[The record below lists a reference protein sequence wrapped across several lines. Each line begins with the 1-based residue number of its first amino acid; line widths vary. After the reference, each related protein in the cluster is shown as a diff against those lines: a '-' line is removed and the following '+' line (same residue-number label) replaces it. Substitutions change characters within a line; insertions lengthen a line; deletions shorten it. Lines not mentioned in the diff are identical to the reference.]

1 MMSGVNPPDRATAEP
16 ASFRSRRV
24 LETELAAPM
33 SPIDAEP
40 LLDGS
45 RPDAAWVLVRLHTW
59 PIGIVELDLRDGAL
73 SATDLSSGIWAAHAS
88 AISAHLAADGL
99 PVPAALSPSGLDTPA
114 DVPCLASRRAF
125 LGQAPRV
132 TVVVPTADRPQL
144 LAQCLRDL
152 RALDYPAFE
161 IIVVD
166 NAPERSGA
174 EGVVGDFAAGGDQGP
189 IRYVVEPRPGSSIAR
204 NRGLLASDTAITA
217 FVDADARVDRH
228 WLAEL
233 VRPIAEDSRTAC
245 ATGLILPAELLTRAQ
260 GWMAEWGG
268 YGKGFQPRLYDL
280 QEHRDPG
287 PLYPYHATLFG
298 SGQSMA
304 FRTDVLRRLGGFD
317 LALGIRTRSEGGE
330 DVGALLDVVLSG
342 HRIAYAPGAI
352 VWHPDPREEAAFLR
366 KLQSYGVGLTAL
378 LTRTAAT
385 HPGSAMA
392 IAARVPAAAR
402 YFFGASSGRNE
413 RHSSSFPRWPVWIA
427 ELRGM
432 AWGPFAY
439 ALSRQALRR
448 DGRSRRRARSAA
460 AALGVRR
467 PED

>member
-1 MMSGVNPPDRATAEP
+1 MSGVNPPDRATAEP
-16 ASFRSRRV
+16 GSFRPRRI
-24 LETELAAPM
+24 LEVELGV
-33 SPIDAEP
+33 PIPPIEAEP
-40 LLDGS
+40 ALNGS

-73 SATDLSSGIWAAHAS
+73 SAADLSSGIWAAHAS
-88 AISAHLAADGL
+88 GISAHLAADGL
-99 PVPAALSPSGLDTPA
+99 PVPAALSPAGVDTPA
-114 DVPCLASRRAF
+114 DVPCLAPRRAF
-125 LGQAPRV
+125 LGHAPRV
-132 TVVVPTADRPQL
+132 SVVVPTADRPQL
-144 LAQCLRDL
+144 LAQCLSDL
-152 RALDYPAFE
+152 RAQDYPAFE

-166 NAPERSGA
+166 NAPERSDA
-174 EGVVGDFAAGGDQGP
+174 EAVVGDFAGSGDQAP
-189 IRYVVEPRPGSSIAR
+189 IQYVVEPRPGSSIAR
-204 NRGLLASDTAITA
+204 NRGLHASATAITA
-217 FVDADARVDRH
+217 FVDADVRVDRH

-233 VRPIAEDSRTAC
+233 VRPIAENSRTAC

-268 YGKGFQPRLYDL
+268 YDKGFQPRLYDL
-280 QEHRDPG
+280 DEHRGPG
-287 PLYPYHATLFG
+287 PLYPYQATIFG
-298 SGQSMA
+298 SGQSMS

-317 LALGIRTRSEGGE
+317 LALGVKTRSEGGE
-330 DVGALLDVVLSG
+330 DVGAFLDVVLVG
-342 HRIAYAPGAI
+342 HRLAYVPGAI
-352 VWHPDPREEAAFLR
+352 VWHPDPREDAAFLR

-413 RHSSSFPRWPVWIA
+413 RHSSSFPRWPVWVA

-448 DGRSRRRARSAA
+448 NGHSRPRADSGAA
-460 AALGVRR
+460 APGVRR